1 MKKTKRLPSLMIFD
15 DFYANPMDIREYALS
30 LPFDIKGNFPGSRT
44 DVTKGIDN
52 RATKTLF
59 EYLMNVKITWWPE
72 QYNTAFQYTTGTDN
86 TWIHYDT
93 THWAGVIYLT
103 PDAPLESGTA
113 IYRNKESKIHTLD
126 RNNSASDYPGENNM
140 NDWEPIVQVSNI
152 FNRLVI
158 YRGEYYHRSMLPGFG
173 DNQFNGRLFQTF
185 FFNTE
190 V

>member
-1 MKKTKRLPSLMIFD
+1 MKKPSLMIFD
-15 DFYANPMDIREYALS
+15 DFYQNPIKIRDHALS
-30 LPFDIKGNFPGSRT
+30 LPFSISGNFPGART
-44 DVTKGIDN
+44 DITRGKDN
-52 RATKTLF
+52 VACKTLF
-59 EYLMNVKITWWPE
+59 ENLMGVKITWWPE
-72 QYNTAFQYTTGTDN
+72 QYNTAFQYTTAADDS
-86 TWIHYDT
+86 WIHYDT
-93 THWAGVIYLT
+93 TVWAGVIYLT

-113 IYRNKESKIHTLD
+113 IYRNKESKIHSLD
-126 RNNSASDYPGENNM
+126 RDKPASDYAGENKM
-140 NDWEPIVQVSNI
+140 SDWEPIIQVSNI

>member
-1 MKKTKRLPSLMIFD
+1 MTKRLPSLMIFD
-15 DFYANPMDIREYALS
+15 DFYGSPMAIREHALS
-30 LPFDIKGNFPGSRT
+30 LPFGVKGNFPGVRT
-44 DVTKGIDN
+44 DITKGSDN
-52 RATKTLF
+52 KATKLLF
-59 EYLMNVKITWWPE
+59 EYLIGEKITWWPE
-72 QYNTAFQYTTGTDN
+72 EYNTAFQYTTAKDES
-86 TWIHYDT
+86 WIHYDT

-103 PDAPLESGTA
+103 PDAPLDSGTA

-126 RNNSASDYPGENNM
+126 RKNPKSDYPGENNM
-140 NDWEPIVQVSNI
+140 EDWEPIVQVSNI

-185 FFNTE
+185 FFNTK